1 MKVPIT
7 SINGLYNGYLVKY
20 TQEHLEELLS
30 ISNFKAQGG
39 IMTTEHVYFPS
50 PQKLQEYRI
59 DHSNRPYRVF
69 LYKNDLI
76 IPEFFSFDLKK
87 WYSTFYHLIDKNKVK
102 AVMLQG
108 LVRTY
113 ELLKN
118 GSFFIIPSL
127 DPVKHNPIT
136 VQFNG
141 HQINGENIYPH
152 VKYQVETAVFK
163 EDGMAGT
170 GGTGNTTNKSADLG
184 WRVILE
190 NKYDISVLLC
200 IDALERGI
208 SFKAMVSDAKTK
220 KPITTKETFD
230 HKAHVYHILSKN

>member
-1 MKVPIT
+1 MPIT
-7 SINGLYNGYLVKY
+7 SINGLYNGFLVKY
-20 TQEHLEELLS
+20 TDEHLEELLS
-30 ISNFKAQGG
+30 LSNFKDQGG
-39 IMTTEHVYFPS
+39 VISTKYIYFPS
-50 PQKLQEYRI
+50 PQKLQEYGI

-69 LYKNDLI
+69 LYENDLI
-76 IPEFFSFDLKK
+76 IPEYFSFDLIK
-87 WYSTFYHLIDKNKVK
+87 WYGTFNHLIDRNKVK

-127 DPVKHNPIT
+127 DPAQHKAIT

-152 VKYQVETAVFK
+152 LRYQVETQTFK
-163 EDGMAGT
+163 ADGINSI
-170 GGTGNTTNKSADLG
+170 GGTGNTSNKSVDLG

-190 NKYDISVLLC
+190 NKYDISVLMC
-200 IDALERGI
+200 IDALEKGI

-220 KPITTKETFD
+220 RFITTRETFD